1 MTAPRRSM
9 SARRGPSVPRLLA
22 PTLLLSALSSLS
34 SLSGSAWAGQ
44 VLVPPLV
51 PAGVDPIVAGN
62 ISGMIASELDFIS
75 EFDGAKAVKTSPAGW
90 NAKCITS
97 APCVTAV
104 MQATGT
110 TALISGSVAPNGSK
124 LALTLVYANGGKIVR
139 TKTFNVA
146 NVPSVIADSMAGFVK
161 ELISGENPAAVAAAA
176 RVDEGNFSDDE
187 DDFEV
192 VGVSRRV
199 QTGGTAARGLEDEV
213 DEDELRAQEAERERA
228 AAAAAA
234 SAAAAKREKEE
245 AARRQAEAQRQEE
258 ERARVAAAQ
267 RQREEEEQRRQAA
280 AAAARSKPPPPQEEE
295 ELVFGGGVVS
305 TGGEEEPPPRQVAP
319 ARPTYEDVDEEERS
333 PTIAAARAPSRTTY
347 SDLDEG
353 EDPPARKP
361 APVAR
366 YDDLD
371 EPVSKTRSTSSSNNS
386 ANRSSGAS
394 ANSRSTATKKKGEP
408 ERSVGITGRFGYSK
422 LAEYNFLTYGA
433 EVTVMPTSSLGI
445 LAGIEAYSARR
456 ATTAEEQELGAPP
469 LIWQTIMPINLG
481 AVYKYTPTNVRPYVG
496 GDIHMIPGLVRDQ
509 GGLAT
514 GFRFRGGSDF
524 LVTDSFGFNL
534 NLALGFTGGKAL
546 SAVTAGTSAII
557 PQFSAGT
564 TLVF

>member
-9 SARRGPSVPRLLA
+9 SARRGPSVPGLLA
-22 PTLLLSALSSLS
+22 PTLLLSA
-34 SLSGSAWAGQ
+34 LSGSAWAGQ

-104 MQATGT
+104 MKATGT

-199 QTGGTAARGLEDEV
+199 QTGGTTARGLEDEV
-213 DEDELRAQEAERERA
+213 DEDELAAQEAERERA

-280 AAAARSKPPPPQEEE
+280 AAAAARSKPPPAEEEE

-305 TGGEEEPPPRQVAP
+305 TGGGEEEPPPRPVAA
-319 ARPTYEDVDEEERS
+319 ARPTYEDVAEDEDEPS

-347 SDLDEG
+347 SDLDED
-353 EDPPARKP
+353 EDPPLRKP
-361 APVAR
+361 APVTR

-371 EPVSKTRSTSSSNNS
+371 EPVSKPRSSSSSNSS
-386 ANRSSGAS
+386 ANRSSSSSS

-469 LIWQTIMPINLG
+469 LIWQTIMPINVG

>member
-9 SARRGPSVPRLLA
+9 SARRGPSVPGLLA
-22 PTLLLSALSSLS
+22 PTLLLSA
-34 SLSGSAWAGQ
+34 LSGSAWAGQ

-51 PAGVDPIVAGN
+51 PAGVDPIVADN

-104 MQATGT
+104 MKATGT

-176 RVDEGNFSDDE
+176 RVDEGNFSDEE

-245 AARRQAEAQRQEE
+245 SARRQAEAQRQEE

-280 AAAARSKPPPPQEEE
+280 AAAAARSKPPPAEEEE

-305 TGGEEEPPPRQVAP
+305 TGGGEEEPPPRPVAA
-319 ARPTYEDVDEEERS
+319 ARPTYEDVAEDEDEPS

-347 SDLDEG
+347 SDLDED
-353 EDPPARKP
+353 EEPPARKP
-361 APVAR
+361 APVTR

-371 EPVSKTRSTSSSNNS
+371 EPVSKPRSSSSSNSS
-386 ANRSSGAS
+386 ANRSSSSS

-433 EVTVMPTSSLGI
+433 EVTVMPTASLGI

-469 LIWQTIMPINLG
+469 LIWQTIMPINVG

-509 GGLAT
+509 GGVAT